1 MLRARRGRQH
11 QGGNQQANDEN
22 QFPAHRAFPIG
33 SLPPTPRS
41 FFVRLRL
48 LVTALAALVPVAV
61 QAQPPRPKLI
71 VAVSVDQFSADLFSE
86 YRQHFTGGL
95 RRLSEG
101 VVFPSGYQS
110 HAATETCP
118 GHSTILTGS
127 RPYRTG
133 IIANDWID
141 PTAPR
146 EDKRVYCA
154 EDEAVPGSTSRSYTV
169 SAKHLLVPTLGER
182 MKNAEAATRVVSVAG
197 KDRAAVMMGGHKVDQ
212 LWFWNGKDYATIA
225 GQGAP
230 DAVIAPFRSALA
242 ARLAQPQPALP
253 VPGVCT
259 SRDRPIEVGGG
270 KTVGTWHFG
279 REAGDTAKFRA
290 SPEFDDMNLTLAE
303 ALIDSMQLGRGPT
316 TDIISIGES
325 ATDYVGHTYGTEGVE
340 MCIQLLALDKRLGQF
355 FDRLDQA
362 GLDYVVVLTA
372 DHGGHDLPERNRIH
386 AAPDAQRVD
395 NRLDPKAIGEQIARE
410 FRLSGPVLIPAGGDV
425 YIDRAVPRKMRDKVA
440 RRAAELI
447 RQSPLVADVFIGSDI
462 AKMPQPTSP
471 PETWS
476 FAERAR
482 ASYLPGRS
490 GDLIV
495 ALKERVTPIADPTR
509 GSVAT
514 HGSFWNYDRR
524 VPILFWWKGVQNFEQ
539 PLGVETVDILPTLA
553 SLIGL
558 AVPPGEIDGR
568 CLDLDAG
575 EGDNCP
581 VAAPETAR

>member
-1 MLRARRGRQH
+1 M
-11 QGGNQQANDEN
+11 
-22 QFPAHRAFPIG
+22 
-33 SLPPTPRS
+33 
-41 FFVRLRL
+41 RL
-48 LVTALAALVPVAV
+48 LVTALAAFLPATAP
-61 QAQPPRPKLI
+61 AQPPRPKLI
-71 VAVSVDQFSADLFSE
+71 VAISVDQFSADLFSE

-133 IIANDWID
+133 IVANDWID
-141 PTAPR
+141 QSVAR
-146 EDKRVYCA
+146 ADKTIYCA
-154 EDEAVPGSTSRSYTV
+154 EDETVPGSTSRSYTV

-182 MKNAEAATRVVSVAG
+182 MKNADPATRVVSVAG

-212 LWFWNGKDYATIA
+212 LWFWNGKDYVTIA
-225 GQGAP
+225 GQPAP
-230 DAVIAPFRSALA
+230 DAAIAPFRSALA

-253 VPGVCT
+253 VPGVCA
-259 SRDRPIEVGGG
+259 SRDRPIPIGDG
-270 KTVGTWHFG
+270 KTVGTWRFG
-279 REAGDTAKFRA
+279 RPAGDTTKFRA
-290 SPEFDDMNLTLAE
+290 SPEIDDANLTLAE
-303 ALIDSMQLGRGPT
+303 SLIDSMQLGRGPA

-325 ATDYVGHTYGTEGVE
+325 ATDYVGHAFGTEGVE

-355 FDRLDQA
+355 FDRLDKA
-362 GLDYVVVLTA
+362 GIDYVVVLTA

-395 NRLDPKAIGEQIARE
+395 NRLDVKAVGAQIGRE
-410 FRLSGPVLIPAGGDV
+410 LKLDGPVLIPAGGDV
-425 YIDRAVPRKMRDKVA
+425 YVDRAVPQKMRAKVA
-440 RRAAELI
+440 RRAADLI
-447 RQSPLVADVFIGSDI
+447 RQSPLVENVFVGADI
-462 AKMPQPTSP
+462 AKLPQPTSP

-476 FAERAR
+476 FTERAR

-509 GSVAT
+509 GYVAT

-558 AVPPGEIDGR
+558 PVPAGEIDGR
-568 CLDLDAG
+568 CLDLDASA
-575 EGDNCP
+575 GDNCA
-581 VAAPETAR
+581 VAAPEAAR

>member
-1 MLRARRGRQH
+1 
-11 QGGNQQANDEN
+11 
-22 QFPAHRAFPIG
+22 
-33 SLPPTPRS
+33 
-41 FFVRLRL
+41 VRLRP
-48 LVTALAALVPVAV
+48 LVTAVAV
-61 QAQPPRPKLI
+61 LLATAAQAQPPRPKLI
-71 VAVSVDQFSADLFSE
+71 VAVSVDQFSADLFAE

-95 RRLSEG
+95 KRLSEG

-133 IIANDWID
+133 IVANDWID
-141 PTAPR
+141 QSAPR
-146 EDKRVYCA
+146 EDKRIYCA
-154 EDEAVPGSTSRSYTV
+154 EDETVPGSTSRNYTV

-182 MKNAEAATRVVSVAG
+182 MKNADPATRVVSVAG

-212 LWFWNGKDYATIA
+212 LWFWNGKDYVTIA
-225 GQGAP
+225 GQPTP
-230 DAVIAPFRSALA
+230 DAAIAPFRSALA
-242 ARLAQPQPALP
+242 ARLAQPQPAMP
-253 VPGVCT
+253 VPDVCT
-259 SRDRPIEVGGG
+259 SRDRAIPIGDG

-279 REAGDTAKFRA
+279 RDAGDTTRFRA
-290 SPEFDDMNLTLAE
+290 SPEIDDANLTLASS
-303 ALIDSMQLGRGPT
+303 LIESMGLGRGPE

-362 GLDYVVVLTA
+362 GVDYVVVLTA

-395 NRLDPKAIGEQIARE
+395 NRLDPKEIGEQIARE

-425 YIDRAVPRKMRDKVA
+425 YIDRAVPETMRARVA

-447 RQSPLVADVFIGSDI
+447 GQSPLVEAVFVGTDL

-482 ASYLPGRS
+482 ASYRPGRS

-495 ALKERVTPIADPTR
+495 ALKERVTPIADPTH
-509 GSVAT
+509 GYVAT
-514 HGSFWNYDRR
+514 HGSFWNYDRL

-558 AVPPGEIDGR
+558 PVPPAEIDGR
-568 CLDLDAG
+568 CLDLDASA
-575 EGDNCP
+575 GDNCA
-581 VAAPETAR
+581 VAASGTAR